1 LKNASYNKGGVMMK
15 YMIMTYE
22 SQEDFEARTDNK
34 RQEQYWSAWKTYGS
48 AMKEA
53 GIILNMNGLQPKNMA
68 TTVRL
73 INGKHQVQDGPYA
86 DTKDQLGGYFI
97 IDVPDINKAIEWA
110 TRCPAVVTGA
120 VEVRPVM

>member
-1 LKNASYNKGGVMMK
+1 MK

-22 SQEDFEARTDNK
+22 SQEDFEARTDSK
-34 RQEQYWSAWKTYGS
+34 RQEQYWSAWKAYGG

-53 GIILNMNGLQPKNMA
+53 GIISSMHGLQPKNMA

-73 INGKHQVQDGPYA
+73 IDGKHQVQDGPYA
-86 DTKDQLGGYFI
+86 ETKDQLGGYFI
-97 IDVPDINKAIEWA
+97 IDVPDIDKAIEWA
-110 TRCPAVVTGA
+110 ARCPAAATGA

>member
-1 LKNASYNKGGVMMK
+1 MQVIIRGGKMMK

-22 SQEDFEARTDNK
+22 SQEDFVARTDSK
-34 RQEQYWSAWKTYGS
+34 RQEQYWSAWKAYGA

-53 GIILNMNGLQPKNMA
+53 GIILSMNGLQPENMA

-73 INGKHQVQDGPYA
+73 IDGQRQVEDGPYA
-86 DTKDQLGGYFI
+86 NTKDQLGGYFI

-110 TRCPAVVTGA
+110 VRCPAAVTGA

>member
-1 LKNASYNKGGVMMK
+1 MK
-15 YMIMTYE
+15 YMILTYE
-22 SQEDFEARTDNK
+22 SQEDFEARTDSK
-34 RQEQYWSAWKTYGS
+34 RQEQYWAGWKDYGG

-53 GIILNMNGLQPKNMA
+53 GVISSMHGLQPRNMA
-68 TTVRL
+68 TTVQL
-73 INGKHQVQDGPYA
+73 IDRELQVQEGPYA

-110 TRCPAVVTGA
+110 ARCPAAATGA